1 MSMFN
6 DLLHS
11 FKEVCD
17 EKDEEIKRLK
27 AELDF
32 RTRERVTIIKRFEE
46 GNYDLLK
53 EYFGI

>member
-32 RTRERVTIIKRFEE
+32 RTRERVTIIQRFEE